1 MHQIKEVVPFT
12 VMEPK
17 VSQLDALRLNQAY
30 ETLLQTFPSLYSLLI
45 VKDAHLVFE
54 RYEQPVEP
62 TDAYSIKSITKSIM
76 NALVGIAIRDGLFAS
91 VDQLISELAPKLP
104 EKWLANIDGVTV
116 KHLLT
121 MTHGL
126 HVEENSPEMLEVWKS
141 SNWISTILDKPLA
154 HSPGERFLYCTCS
167 THLLSAILT
176 EVAKVPLANYASRK
190 LFGPLGIQ
198 IHRKLFRSP
207 GTHYPVPW
215 EQAPEGL
222 NWGGNN
228 MFLTPRILAR
238 FGQLYLAD
246 GIWNGQRLFPAGW
259 VEEFF
264 EKHSTGWSGYAAYG
278 YLWWIGCVDGL
289 NYAFASGYGG
299 QYVYVIP
306 ELKSV
311 IVLTANSDASI
322 AEMQGTTNPVIK
334 DPTWILRQFLIES
347 RLREF

>member
-1 MHQIKEVVPFT
+1 MHRIEEAVPFT

-17 VSQLDALRLNQAY
+17 ATQLDALRLNQAY

-45 VKDAHLVFE
+45 VKDAQLVFE
-54 RYEQPVEP
+54 RYEPPVKP
-62 TDAYSIKSITKSIM
+62 TAAYSIKSITKSVM
-76 NALVGIAIRDGLFAS
+76 NALVGIAIQDGLIAS
-91 VDQLISELAPKLP
+91 VDQLISDLALKMP

-126 HVEENSPEMLEVWKS
+126 HVEENSQEMLEVWKS
-141 SNWISTILDKPLA
+141 SNWIGTILDKPLV
-154 HSPGERFLYCTCS
+154 HSPGERFLYCTCT

-176 EVAKVPLANYASRK
+176 QAVKVPLAYYASRK
-190 LFGPLGIQ
+190 LFWPLGIQ
-198 IHRKLFRSP
+198 FRRKLFWSL
-207 GTHYPVPW
+207 GIQFPVRW

-246 GIWNGQRLFPAGW
+246 GIWNGQRLLPAGW
-259 VEEFF
+259 VDESF

-278 YLWWIGCVDGL
+278 YLWWVGCVDGL

-322 AEMQGTTNPVIK
+322 AEMQATTNPVIK
-334 DPTWILRQFLIES
+334 DPTWILRRFLIES
-347 RLREF
+347 RLPEI